1 MENENV
7 QDILAYAWNGDM
19 ENLKS
24 VIDAEMQARVAV
36 EVDNMTAEVAQGI
49 FYPDVPEV
57 DQELESDLTSDEEV
71 TDEVV

>member
-1 MENENV
+1 MENENI

-24 VIDAEMQARVAV
+24 ALDTEMQARVAV
-36 EVDNMTAEVAQGI
+36 EIDSMTAEVAQGI
-49 FYPDVPEV
+49 FNPEVPEV
-57 DQELESDLTSDEEV
+57 EQEDNTPNEEV